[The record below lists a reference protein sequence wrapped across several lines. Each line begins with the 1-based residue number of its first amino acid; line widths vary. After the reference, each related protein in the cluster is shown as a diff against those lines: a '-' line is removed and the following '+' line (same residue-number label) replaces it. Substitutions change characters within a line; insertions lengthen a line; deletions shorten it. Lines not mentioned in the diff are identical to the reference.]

1 MVERSYSTGKEA
13 MSWRER
19 AVWRDPALGRD
30 YELDLPGGTIRCFEA
45 GDGDAIVFVHGFLAN
60 ANLWR
65 KVVAKLSPDFRCITL
80 DLPLGAHTLPMRED
94 ADLTPYRLTDLIADA
109 LEALAVEDITL
120 VGNDTGGALCQV
132 MITRR
137 PDRVGRLVLTSCEY
151 RERMPP
157 AMFAYLGPSLR
168 FPSLVP
174 VLFRAMR
181 LRALRRLPFT
191 YGWLAK
197 RPIDPEAEDSYVLA
211 ANNTREIARDT
222 KKVYAGLDAKYLD
235 EAADRLHHFKKPAL
249 IAWSREDRFF
259 KPDRAESLAKDLQ
272 NARLE
277 WIDDA
282 YSFSPEDNPERVA
295 ELVAGFARDPR

>member
-1 MVERSYSTGKEA
+1 M
-13 MSWRER
+13 
-19 AVWRDPALGRD
+19 
-30 YELDLPGGTIRCFEA
+30 LDLPGGKIRCFEV
-45 GDGDAIVFVHGFLAN
+45 GSGEPVVFVHGFLAN

-80 DLPLGAHTLPMRED
+80 DLPLGAHTLPMPEN
-94 ADLTPYRLTDLIADA
+94 ADLSTYGLTHFIADA
-109 LEALAVEDITL
+109 LEALGLEDITL

-157 AMFAYLGPSLR
+157 AMFAYLGPFLQ

-174 VLFRAMR
+174 VLFQAMR

-197 RPIDPEAEDSYVLA
+197 RPIDREAEDSYVLA
-211 ANNTREIARDT
+211 GISSREIARDT
-222 KKVYAGLDAKYLD
+222 KKVYTGLDPRYLD
-235 EAADRLHHFKKPAL
+235 EAADKLGDFKKPAL
-249 IAWSREDRFF
+249 IAWSRDDRFF
-259 KPDRAESLAKDLQ
+259 KADQAESLANELA

-277 WIDDA
+277 WVDDA
-282 YSFSPEDNPERVA
+282 YSFSPEDDPERVA
-295 ELVAGFARDPR
+295 ELVAGFVREPLTAGESR

>member
-1 MVERSYSTGKEA
+1 MPIPIHGA
-13 MSWRER
+13 SWRDR
-19 AVWRDPALGRD
+19 AVWRDPALGTD
-30 YELDLPGGTIRCFEA
+30 YELGLPGGTIRGFQA
-45 GDGDAIVFVHGFLAN
+45 GNGKPIVFVHGFLAN

-65 KVVAKLSPDFRCITL
+65 KVVAKLSPDFRCVTL
-80 DLPLGAHTLPMRED
+80 DLPLGAHTLPMPED
-94 ADLTPYRLTDLIADA
+94 ADLSPYRLTDLIADA
-109 LEALAVEDITL
+109 LEELAVDDVTL

-137 PDRVGRLVLTSCEY
+137 PDRVGRLMLTSCEY

-157 AMFAYLGPSLR
+157 TMFAYLGPALR
-168 FPSLVP
+168 FPGLVP
-174 VLFRAMR
+174 VLFQPMR

-197 RPIDPEAEDSYVLA
+197 KPIEPEAEDSYVLA
-211 ANNTREIARDT
+211 GISNRGIARDA
-222 KKVYAGLDAKYLD
+222 KKVYAGLDRRYLH
-235 EAADRLHHFKKPAL
+235 EAADRLGDFEKPAL

-259 KPDRAESLAKDLQ
+259 KPDRAEGLAQDLA

-295 ELVAGFARDPR
+295 ELVAGFAESG